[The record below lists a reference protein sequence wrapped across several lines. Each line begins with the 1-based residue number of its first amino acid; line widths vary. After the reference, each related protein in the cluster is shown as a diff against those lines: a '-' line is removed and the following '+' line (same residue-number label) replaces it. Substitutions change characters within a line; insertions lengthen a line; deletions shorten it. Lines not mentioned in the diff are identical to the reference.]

1 MASRRKPREKD
12 LIDRILDQIDLH
24 GMTQE
29 EALGQE
35 GLLKQLTG
43 KLLSRVMNAEMD
55 EHLGYI
61 GLKSASIPTRGI
73 IPGTAGTDAAK
84 RPT

>member
-12 LIDRILDQIDLH
+12 LIDRIPDQIDLH
-24 GMTQE
+24 GMTQK

-43 KLLSRVMNAEMD
+43 KLLSRIMNAETD
-55 EHLGYI
+55 EQ
-61 GLKSASIPTRGI
+61 
-73 IPGTAGTDAAK
+73 GTSG
-84 RPT
+84 